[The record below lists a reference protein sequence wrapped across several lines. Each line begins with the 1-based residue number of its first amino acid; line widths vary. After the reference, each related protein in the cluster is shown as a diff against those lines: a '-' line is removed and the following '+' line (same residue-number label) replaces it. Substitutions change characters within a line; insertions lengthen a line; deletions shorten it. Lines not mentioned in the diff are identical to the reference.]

1 MRFVVVGG
9 LATLFDYAVF
19 FLLRNVVLPDN
30 NIGLGISTFAGFT
43 IGFLI
48 NYILSIVFVYKQTT
62 NVIKINSIK
71 TFVIFMILALIG
83 LLITEVGMFAAN
95 KIIDMFTVTDTLRK
109 IYELVAKVVM
119 TVIVLIYNYISRK
132 LIIFK

>member
-71 TFVIFMILALIG
+71 TFVLFMILALIG

-109 IYELVAKVVM
+109 LYELVAKVVM

>member
-62 NVIKINSIK
+62 NVVKINSIK

-109 IYELVAKVVM
+109 LYELVAKVVM